1 MIIFNKIF
9 NFCVIDGT
17 LDNYFY
23 SIFVSPTGSL
33 KGDIQ
38 VVIIEGQN
46 HRYLTLSI
54 YRRVLL

>member
-9 NFCVIDGT
+9 NFCVIT
-17 LDNYFY
+17 RSLDNYFY
-23 SIFVSPTGSL
+23 SIFVSPTVSL
-33 KGDIQ
+33 KSDIQ

-54 YRRVLL
+54 YGRVLL

>member
-9 NFCVIDGT
+9 NFCVIDRT

>member
-1 MIIFNKIF
+1 MTIFNKIF

-23 SIFVSPTGSL
+23 SIFVSPKGSL

-46 HRYLTLSI
+46 HRYLVLNI
-54 YRRVLL
+54 YGWVLL

>member
-1 MIIFNKIF
+1 MIIF
-9 NFCVIDGT
+9 NFCVIDRT

-33 KGDIQ
+33 KGNIQ

-54 YRRVLL
+54 YGRVLL

>member
-1 MIIFNKIF
+1 MTIFNKIF

-23 SIFVSPTGSL
+23 SIFVSPKGSL

-38 VVIIEGQN
+38 EVIIEGQN
-46 HRYLTLSI
+46 HRYLVLSI
-54 YRRVLL
+54 YGRVLL